1 MASRII
7 VAISIVLIMVC
18 FSTIAGI
25 TADGYW
31 KSNRDY
37 EPVVLKGLDI
47 RAFVSAP
54 VNEIYIYKYNLAEN
68 LWTPIPFQIDQK
80 DDSSHYWLPFPND
93 TLDTNDDVVFMARDM
108 GDRAPDNTYWIS
120 DPESRKNDRIELAV
134 TDTLDGKEGWVY
146 IYRSKN
152 ILPLATE
159 SYMSYSPDSNGAG
172 ADTVF
177 AKNYIEGHNK
187 DAIQDYWSLPFGSGA
202 NILDRLK
209 VRVGMLL
216 FGFVP
221 FTARED
227 LLEEYFLK
235 IEKKVGPI
243 RVIRDAYWNIDLSS
257 LGVDPFL
264 FNLLVYYYPYSIESA
279 GISGTF
285 RASDHIYLIR
295 QSFDLN
301 PDASGMKFYNPNNRA
316 GITIDGV
323 GDREGIDDT
332 IYDSPEVNWYIITGD
347 QGSIAFVF
355 TLSPIGDE
363 RKLYYYDN
371 KTVLKTEEDT
381 GDRMSWGDT
390 GIEISGK
397 DISGRIDFNYKAFFL
412 EANRTYDTGDSL
424 AANFAAPMKISVEKN
439 YYVPVELAAF
449 QAIETEGKVLLEWFT
464 ESELNNFG
472 FEVQRKD
479 NETSGWQK
487 IGFVQGKGTTA
498 TPQKYSYTDE
508 SVTVGAFYYRL
519 KQIDFDG
526 SFQFSDELF
535 IEIQP
540 PNVFALYQN
549 YPNPFNPETII
560 RYQIPVLTQ
569 ASVPVEIK
577 IFNLRG
583 DEVRTLVQKDQGSG
597 VYTATWDSRNNKGE
611 YVAAGTYIYQIKAG
625 NFIQARKMLLLR

>member
-597 VYTATWDSRNNKGE
+597 VYTATWDSRNTKGE